1 MGGCLER
8 LLKGNDFRGFFGKS
22 AWGKVVCES
31 CLGQGALKEASRE
44 RCFER
49 CLERGGVLRKA
60 GDVSEQEKAT
70 GRNHTKRLL
79 MSDNRVSGI
88 NQGNGGA

>member
-22 AWGKVVCES
+22 AWGKVVWES
-31 CLGQGALKEASRE
+31 CLGKGALREASRE

-49 CLERGGVLRKA
+49 CLERGVLRDA
-60 GDVSEQEKAT
+60 RYVSEKEKAT
-70 GRNHTKRLL
+70 EKNHTKRLL
-79 MSDNRVSGI
+79 IPDNRVSG
-88 NQGNGGA
+88 